1 MVEIATQSPDDFIEQ
16 AKAIVAYGPDAYILA
31 EANSAEP
38 DWLITHDKA
47 HFLSANTGSRL
58 TNRIGT
64 SGDLIQALE
73 DEFTQS

>member
-16 AKAIVAYGPDAYILA
+16 AKAIVAYEPDAYGLA
-31 EANSAEP
+31 EAMSAEP

-47 HFLSANTGSRL
+47 HFLSASTGSSL
-58 TNRIGT
+58 TIRIGT
-64 SGDLIQALE
+64 PGDLIQALE